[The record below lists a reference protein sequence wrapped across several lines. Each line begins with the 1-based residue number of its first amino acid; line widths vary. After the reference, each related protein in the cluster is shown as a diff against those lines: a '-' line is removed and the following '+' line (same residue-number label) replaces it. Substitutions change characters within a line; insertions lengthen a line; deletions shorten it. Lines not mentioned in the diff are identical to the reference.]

1 MASRGRREEGGAGT
15 HRPDVL
21 TGGPQQLHDQVHLVD
36 LGSAREKGLMGQQLS
51 QDAAHRPAEECGV
64 SSQLLGSAWTS
75 PPAAGDGGWGQ
86 SWEVVIM
93 G

>member
-36 LGSAREKGLMGQQLS
+36 LGSAGEKGLMGQQLS
-51 QDAAHRPAEECGV
+51 QDAAHCPAEECRV

-75 PPAAGDGGWGQ
+75 PPAAGAEAGGRAGRR
-86 SWEVVIM
+86 S
-93 G
+93 

>member
-36 LGSAREKGLMGQQLS
+36 LGSAGEKGLMGQQLS

-64 SSQLLGSAWTS
+64 SSQLPGSAWTS
-75 PPAAGDGGWGQ
+75 APAAGAEAGGRAGRR
-86 SWEVVIM
+86 S
-93 G
+93 